1 MNLDRRLQ
9 QLERTSH
16 WHQPYAYYGPAV
28 AMAGDVVSPQA
39 AGPEQPASIVWPVPL
54 PSVTKGVT
62 WKRPPQTLPS
72 RLGQGVALGRA
83 KAPPFGYVLGSAKPA
98 PPPAP
103 ITARGAA
110 TQTGDDDEELL
121 EFAMCP

>member
-1 MNLDRRLQ
+1 MNLEWRLQ

-16 WHQPYAYYGPAV
+16 WHAYSGPAV

-72 RLGQGVALGRA
+72 RLGQGVVLGPA

-103 ITARGAA
+103 ITARVAA
-110 TQTGDDDEELL
+110 TGDDDEELL
-121 EFAMCP
+121 EL